1 MLRHNLDAS
10 EEGRLGWGKVLVGQG
25 VDAHQGLQE
34 VVARPRVEVAPRLPS
49 GLRSVDLLD
58 EVLGEDLV
66 VLTSLDQGK
75 SQQEERQENHLG
87 DNLLPQ
93 AHNSK

>member
-10 EEGRLGWGKVLVGQG
+10 EEGWLGWRKVLVGQG

-34 VVARPRVEVAPRLPS
+34 VVARPRVEVAPCLPG

-66 VLTSLDQGK
+66 VLTSLDQSK
-75 SQQEERQENHLG
+75 SHQEESQENHLG
-87 DNLLPQ
+87 DDLLPQ
-93 AHNSK
+93 AHKNK

>member
-1 MLRHNLDAS
+1 MLRHNLNTS
-10 EEGRLGWGKVLVGQG
+10 VEGRLGWGKVLVGQG

-34 VVARPRVEVAPRLPS
+34 VVARPRVEVAPRLPG
-49 GLRSVDLLD
+49 GLRTVDLLD
-58 EVLGEDLV
+58 KVLGEDLV

-75 SQQEERQENHLG
+75 SQHEERQEDHLG

-93 AHNSK
+93 AHKIK

>member
-1 MLRHNLDAS
+1 MLRHNLNTS
-10 EEGRLGWGKVLVGQG
+10 VEGRLGWGKVLVGQG

-34 VVARPRVEVAPRLPS
+34 VVARPRGEVAPCLPG

-58 EVLGEDLV
+58 KVLGEDLV

-75 SQQEERQENHLG
+75 SQQEESQENHLG
-87 DNLLPQ
+87 DDLLPQ

>member
-1 MLRHNLDAS
+1 MLRHNLDVS
-10 EEGRLGWGKVLVGQG
+10 VEGRLGWGEVPVGQG
-25 VDAHQGLQE
+25 GDAHQGLQE
-34 VVARPRVEVAPRLPS
+34 VVARPRVEVAPCLPG

-75 SQQEERQENHLG
+75 SHQEESQENHLG
-87 DNLLPQ
+87 DDLLPQ

>member
-1 MLRHNLDAS
+1 MGH
-10 EEGRLGWGKVLVGQG
+10 G

-34 VVARPRVEVAPRLPS
+34 VVARPRVEVAPRLPG

-75 SQQEERQENHLG
+75 SQQEERQVELHLSLSRST
-87 DNLLPQ
+87 NLSLGWCSTFT
-93 AHNSK
+93 HF